1 MNNEKRLKK
10 AIKKFS
16 VIENKIFKKSD
27 GSSYFSP
34 MEMPMTAYG
43 RPDWESPKEKSFVI
57 LPINNKKSH
66 LNGRFVILEKLPNG
80 LYRIAENP
88 EHKKHKKKHQP
99 PEDPPEDRD
108 ADIDDLDKGPHRYP
122 RAQSRRSWRKVGQR
136 LRNIGEEKDAQ

>member
-1 MNNEKRLKK
+1 MNNKSRLEN
-10 AIKKFS
+10 AINSFFPKG
-16 VIENKIFKKSD
+16 NRLKKSD

-34 MEMPMTAYG
+34 MEMPMTAHG
-43 RPDWESPKEKSFVI
+43 LPDWETPKEKSFVI
-57 LPINNKKSH
+57 LPINNKKSS

-88 EHKKHKKKHQP
+88 EHKKHKNKKTDQP
-99 PEDPPEDRD
+99 DDPPEDRD

-122 RAQSRRSWRKVGQR
+122 RSQSRRSWRKVGQR

>member
-1 MNNEKRLKK
+1 MNNEERLKR
-10 AIKKFS
+10 AIRNFASKETGDFR
-16 VIENKIFKKSD
+16 KSD

-34 MEMPMTAYG
+34 MEMPMTAHG

-57 LPINNKKSH
+57 LPINNKKSS

-88 EHKKHKKKHQP
+88 QHKKQEKKHPP
-99 PEDPPEDRD
+99 PEEPPEDRD

-122 RAQSRRSWRKVGQR
+122 RSQSRRSWRKVGQR
-136 LRNIGEEKDAQ
+136 LRNIGEEKDAR